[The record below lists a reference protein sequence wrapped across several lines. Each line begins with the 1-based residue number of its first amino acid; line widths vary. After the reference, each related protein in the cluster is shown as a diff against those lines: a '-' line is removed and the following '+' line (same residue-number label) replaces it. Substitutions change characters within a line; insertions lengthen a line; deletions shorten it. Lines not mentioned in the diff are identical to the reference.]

1 MKFILLG
8 FTLALGLLSGCATV
22 PTPTPTME
30 TVKQAD
36 PVLSPVQEA
45 AVSNARVAPIALPND
60 LWERIRKG
68 YKMPNLETDLVTDRT
83 QWYASKPDYL
93 QRMGERS
100 GRYLYYIVEEI
111 ERRNMPMELA
121 LLPFIESA
129 FNPQAVSSARAS
141 GMWQFMPATGKSFDL
156 KQNAFR
162 DDRRDVQ
169 ASTRA
174 ALDYLERLHKM
185 FGDWHLALAAYNW
198 GEGNVG
204 KAIARNKRA
213 GLPTKYTDLSMPMET
228 RMYVPKLQ
236 AMKNIVGNPP
246 QYGVT
251 LTSIPNHPFFQSVPL
266 PRDMDVNVIAKLAE
280 VSVEDFKALNPSAS
294 RPVLLAAGTPSILL
308 PWDNAE
314 VFQRN
319 FETSSITRMAS
330 WTAWIAPANMK
341 VADAAKRVNM
351 SEADFRAINNIPP
364 RMQIKAGSAL
374 LVPRTSNVIEDVTA
388 RVADNGQLGLSPEA
402 AAKRKGAKGGKG
414 KATAKQGAKSDT
426 KQAGKN
432 KKSKSDTQMA
442 KK

>member
-1 MKFILLG
+1 
-8 FTLALGLLSGCATV
+8 
-22 PTPTPTME
+22 
-30 TVKQAD
+30 
-36 PVLSPVQEA
+36 
-45 AVSNARVAPIALPND
+45 
-60 LWERIRKG
+60 
-68 YKMPNLETDLVTDRT
+68 
-83 QWYASKPDYL
+83 
-93 QRMGERS
+93 
-100 GRYLYYIVEEI
+100 
-111 ERRNMPMELA
+111 
-121 LLPFIESA
+121 
-129 FNPQAVSSARAS
+129 
-141 GMWQFMPATGKSFDL
+141 
-156 KQNAFR
+156 
-162 DDRRDVQ
+162 
-169 ASTRA
+169 
-174 ALDYLERLHKM
+174 
-185 FGDWHLALAAYNW
+185 
-198 GEGNVG
+198 VG
-204 KAIARNKRA
+204 KAIARNQRA
-213 GLPTKYTDLSMPMET
+213 GLPTKYTDLTMPMET

-266 PRDMDVNVIAKLAE
+266 PRDMDVSVIAKLAE

-319 FETSSITRMAS
+319 YESTTITRMAS

-341 VADAAKRVNM
+341 VAEAAKRVHM

-374 LVPRTSNVIEDVTA
+374 LVPRTSNIVEDVTA

-414 KATAKQGAKSDT
+414 KASAKHGAKSDT
-426 KQAGKN
+426 KLAGKSN
-432 KKSKSDTQMA
+432 KSKADVRVA